1 MAVRPDF
8 VTETLPVVPAATTA
22 VMLVALATLKDEA
35 AVPPKLTAD
44 ALAKFAPVIVTV
56 VPVPADEGL
65 NEVMAGALAEKVNPA
80 RVPMPAAVV
89 TVTLP
94 LVPAATTA
102 VMVSGLTTVNDVA
115 DVPPNFTDEE
125 LQKPVP
131 VMVTVCPVAAV
142 VGVNEVIVGT
152 LAADSTKLLTLV
164 AVPAGVVTD
173 IVPDAPQGT
182 VAVIWVALFT
192 VNATAAVPP
201 KLTAVAPVKL
211 VPVIISVVA
220 PAANGVVMPLTVGT
234 AVKVNP
240 ANVAV
245 PAGVV
250 TEALPVVPLA
260 TTAFIVVELITA
272 NEVAAVPPKLTA
284 VAPVKLV
291 PVIITVAPA
300 AADVGE
306 NEVTVGAANVNPAN
320 VAVPEGVVTEII
332 PVVLPATTAV
342 MLVALATLNEATA
355 TLPVLTAVA
364 PVKLLPVIAIVPP
377 TATGVVN
384 AVIIGAA
391 LNALVV

>member
-80 RVPMPAAVV
+80 RVPMPTAVV

-377 TATGVVN
+377 TATGEVN